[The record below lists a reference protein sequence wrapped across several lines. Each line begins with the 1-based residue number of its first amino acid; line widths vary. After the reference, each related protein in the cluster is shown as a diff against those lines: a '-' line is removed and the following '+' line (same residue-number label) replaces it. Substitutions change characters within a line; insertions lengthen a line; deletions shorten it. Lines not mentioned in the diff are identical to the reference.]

1 MSPRSLLTPLT
12 QYKMLSMDLNVK
24 YIPYVIRKRPV
35 REPSLPLRTFVDSK
49 RTYFFC
55 KRVFD
60 VLFSSLV
67 ILLILSWMLP
77 VMALLIKMDSRGPVF
92 FFQKRT
98 GKGGKLF
105 TCYKL
110 RTMIVNREADLL
122 AALKND
128 RRITRVGRFLRDY
141 NLDELP
147 QFFNVLLGAMS
158 IVGPRPHMIVDCN
171 KFSCVVPRYKMRNLI
186 RPGITGLAQVK
197 GFHGPAMDV
206 GNIFLRYGWDAF
218 YVRHAGFLLDIRIIR
233 QTIGLLL

>member
-1 MSPRSLLTPLT
+1 
-12 QYKMLSMDLNVK
+12 MLSMDLNVK

-35 REPSLPLRTFVDSK
+35 RELSLPLRTCVDSK

-55 KRVFD
+55 KRAFD
-60 VLFSSLV
+60 VFVSSLV
-67 ILLILSWMLP
+67 ILFILSWILP
-77 VMALLIKMDSRGPVF
+77 VIALLIKMDSRGPVF

-110 RTMIVNREADLL
+110 RTMIVNREADLWP
-122 AALKND
+122 ALKND
-128 RRITRVGRFLRDY
+128 RRITRVGKFLRDA

-147 QFFNVLLGAMS
+147 QFFNVLLGTMS

-171 KFSCVVPRYKMRNLI
+171 KFSSVVPRYKMRNLL

-197 GFHGPAMDV
+197 GFHGPALDT

-233 QTIGLLL
+233 QTIGLIL